1 MKTAV
6 ALVAVAFALSAG
18 AATLDAQDAAKV
30 AAGKKVYDTQKCA
43 TCHAIGG
50 AGGKL
55 ASALDG
61 VGKKLSEADIKKW
74 LTNPAELEAKL
85 PAKPKMPM
93 STWMKTHKQTDADI
107 DALVAY
113 MLSLK

>member
-1 MKTAV
+1 MKTIAAV
-6 ALVAVAFALSAG
+6 VAALALSAG
-18 AATLDAQDAAKV
+18 AATLNAQDAAKV

-61 VGKKLSEADIKKW
+61 VGKKLNEADMKKW

-85 PAKPKMPM
+85 PTKPKMPM
-93 STWMKTHKQTDADI
+93 STWLKTHKQSDADI
-107 DALVAY
+107 EALVAY